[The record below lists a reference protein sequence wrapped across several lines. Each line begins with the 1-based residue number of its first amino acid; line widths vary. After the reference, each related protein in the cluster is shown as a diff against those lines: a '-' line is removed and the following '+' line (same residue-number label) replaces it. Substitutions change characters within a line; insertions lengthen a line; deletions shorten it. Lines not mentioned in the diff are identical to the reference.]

1 MNFVVKGNPLKVRT
15 FEKGVEAETCACGTG
30 ITASA
35 AAAWLS
41 SVQSSSVDSPTSS
54 VHYSVMALNDE
65 LAVDLTPT
73 GSARALREGIFSG
86 DGPDGGVLFTDVW
99 LTGPASLVAKLDIF

>member
-1 MNFVVKGNPLKVRT
+1 
-15 FEKGVEAETCACGTG
+15 
-30 ITASA
+30 
-35 AAAWLS
+35 
-41 SVQSSSVDSPTSS
+41 
-54 VHYSVMALNDE
+54 MALNDE